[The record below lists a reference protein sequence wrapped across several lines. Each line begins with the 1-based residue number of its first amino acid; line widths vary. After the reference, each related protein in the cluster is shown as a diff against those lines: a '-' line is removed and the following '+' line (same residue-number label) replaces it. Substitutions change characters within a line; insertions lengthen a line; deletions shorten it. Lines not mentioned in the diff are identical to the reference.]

1 MLGEPVASVVMTN
14 MFDFS
19 SEFPLAHSGFC
30 SGFGKK
36 IFFVF
41 GKLVKFPL
49 FFFMHSTFVVEL
61 IFKLRKNGL
70 YFSPF
75 STSVKK
81 LIRLISI

>member
-19 SEFPLAHSGFC
+19 SESPLAHSGFC
-30 SGFGKK
+30 SGFGGKK
-36 IFFVF
+36 IYCLWKVGEISFV
-41 GKLVKFPL
+41 L
-49 FFFMHSTFVVEL
+49 FMHSTFVVEF
-61 IFKLRKNGL
+61 IFKLRKNDL